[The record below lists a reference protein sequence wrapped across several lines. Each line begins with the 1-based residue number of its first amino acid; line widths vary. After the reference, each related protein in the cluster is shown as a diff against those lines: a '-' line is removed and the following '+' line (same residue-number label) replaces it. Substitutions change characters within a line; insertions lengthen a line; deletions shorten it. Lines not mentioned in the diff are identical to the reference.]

1 MNKKIMLSIQSG
13 KTELIF
19 FILYKL
25 LIDFS
30 YITIIR
36 DNYNEYNQF
45 ITDFSLIKYIIA
57 FVFLITLY
65 LLNIKALLSVSKMI
79 VKLFLL
85 LMYVPISTVYA
96 CKNDSTVFFM
106 TITAGFFIFIM
117 TASFMIR
124 NIKIKKEKKNDSFIE
139 LTTNLLYYG
148 FIAITVILVLSCI
161 YFNGLPSLTAL
172 NLRDVYEVRQAFYLP
187 RYLYYLYEF
196 EAGFI
201 IYFLI
206 IVNMKRKNIKAL
218 IVFILIQFLFFLWK
232 GDKSAI
238 FGLIT
243 VIAVYLISGKLQL
256 NKMLCKLFFSFTS
269 ISLILF
275 YTVSSLPFLLLIRRM
290 LIIPANLKFIYYD
303 FFMNHDY
310 IGIVGTVLN
319 SFLKI
324 PDPYAQLPYQNLISK
339 LYFNKVEMWSNT
351 GFLAEGYA
359 RGGIIGS
366 LLISGL
372 MGIILYL
379 IYLGVKK
386 TDSRFILS
394 IAIIPMITLNDG
406 YLLTSFTFGSVGLL
420 CVTCFFFDLKY
431 LKTDFNK
438 IINIKGRWL
447 NDETANKKSE
457 TE

>member
-1 MNKKIMLSIQSG
+1 MLSIQSG

-139 LTTNLLYYG
+139 LATNLLYYG

-196 EAGFI
+196 
-201 IYFLI
+201 
-206 IVNMKRKNIKAL
+206 
-218 IVFILIQFLFFLWK
+218 
-232 GDKSAI
+232 
-238 FGLIT
+238 
-243 VIAVYLISGKLQL
+243 
-256 NKMLCKLFFSFTS
+256 
-269 ISLILF
+269 
-275 YTVSSLPFLLLIRRM
+275 
-290 LIIPANLKFIYYD
+290 
-303 FFMNHDY
+303 
-310 IGIVGTVLN
+310 
-319 SFLKI
+319 
-324 PDPYAQLPYQNLISK
+324 
-339 LYFNKVEMWSNT
+339 
-351 GFLAEGYA
+351 
-359 RGGIIGS
+359 
-366 LLISGL
+366 
-372 MGIILYL
+372 
-379 IYLGVKK
+379 
-386 TDSRFILS
+386 
-394 IAIIPMITLNDG
+394 
-406 YLLTSFTFGSVGLL
+406 
-420 CVTCFFFDLKY
+420 
-431 LKTDFNK
+431 
-438 IINIKGRWL
+438 
-447 NDETANKKSE
+447 
-457 TE
+457 